1 MKLSPALQ
9 YSHDLLKQVVNP
21 GDMVIDATVGNGHDT
36 LLLAQLV
43 GENGH
48 VLGFDIQASA
58 IEATT
63 TRLETE
69 HLNNV
74 YLHLTGHQ
82 NVDQYLNEPLAAAIF
97 NLGYLPSG
105 DKSIIT
111 TGNTT
116 IEAIKKML
124 PHLKPNGIICL
135 VIYYG
140 HPGGDNERAAVEKYT
155 ATLPQQNFNVLE
167 YQFINQVNTPP
178 KLIVIQRR

>member
-9 YSHDLLKQVVNP
+9 YSHDLLKQVVKL
-21 GDMVIDATVGNGHDT
+21 GDTVIDATVGNGHDT
-36 LLLAQLV
+36 QLLAQLV
-43 GENGH
+43 GECGH

-63 TRLETE
+63 ARLQAK

-74 YLHLTGHQ
+74 SLFLTGHQ
-82 NVDQYLNEPLAAAIF
+82 NVKQYLNEELAAAIF

-111 TGNTT
+111 HGNTT
-116 IEAIKKML
+116 IEAVEKML
-124 PHLKPNGIICL
+124 PFLKTNGIICL

-140 HPGGDNERAAVEKYT
+140 HPGGDNERAAVEKFT